1 MTANDSSSSVAN
13 ATDLL
18 RVDLAAE
25 GLVAPLPRAYLNG
38 TDRDLLAPLR
48 FLEPGTLPP
57 QADAADPA
65 GSSGPAPSQRDR
77 GDIAAALRRA
87 NRSYGHPGADRLAD
101 RLADPATRVVVA
113 GQQPGLFGGPLYT
126 LSKMVAAGRWAAEME
141 AAGTPSVAVFWIAT
155 EDHDWH
161 EVARTAFLVPDG
173 LRRFELGDD
182 PDPLLPVGM
191 RTLGPGVG
199 PILDSLRELRTS
211 DRFETWLD
219 DLASIYRPDAR
230 FGEAF
235 GRLAVALLGER
246 CPLLL
251 DSMDPGV
258 KAAEAP
264 WLERFVERR
273 AAWEEAS
280 EAADRAIA
288 ARGYGLQ
295 VSPQRGV
302 SPLFALRGGERRR
315 IEWQADG
322 PLGGESD
329 RYLLRGAADPEPGSE
344 SGPLA
349 RPLDDLR
356 ATLGENPGAISPGVL
371 ARPAIQDAI
380 LGTTLMVL
388 GPGEMSYM
396 AQAAPAYGVLG
407 IEAPWVA
414 LRPQVLVLEEHHRA
428 KLEELELPLA
438 ALLGTETE
446 LERLLAGDG
455 GSALVEAA
463 RERVEAALD
472 ALGESALALD
482 RNLERPLEKTR
493 QTMVRALETFGG
505 KVTSAAARSDQV
517 KAGRVERL
525 RQICLPEGTLQERVV
540 SSSHW
545 PGKYGERFI
554 DALWDQMELDGRH
567 LQVVQP

>member
-1 MTANDSSSSVAN
+1 VTANDSFSSAAN
-13 ATDLL
+13 AADLL

-25 GLVAPLPRAYLNG
+25 GLVAPLPRAYLSG

-57 QADAADPA
+57 SAQSGSHGAPAAD
-65 GSSGPAPSQRDR
+65 RR
-77 GDIAAALRRA
+77 GVAEALRRA

-126 LSKMVAAGRWAAEME
+126 LSKMAAAGRWAAALE
-141 AAGTPSVAVFWIAT
+141 ADGTPAVPVFWVAT

-161 EVARTAFLVPDG
+161 EVAQAAFLAPDG
-173 LRRFELGDD
+173 LRRFDLGDD

-199 PILDSLRELRTS
+199 PILDALHELRTS
-211 DRFETWLD
+211 DRF
-219 DLASIYRPDAR
+219 ASWIDTLGQVYRPHAR

-235 GRLAVALLGER
+235 ARLAVELLGER

-251 DSMDPGV
+251 DAMDPGV
-258 KAAEAP
+258 KAAQVP
-264 WLERFVERR
+264 WLTRFVDRR
-273 AAWEEAS
+273 ADWEEAS

-288 ARGYGLQ
+288 ERGFDLQ

-302 SPLFALRGGERRR
+302 SPLFALRDGERRR
-315 IEWQADG
+315 IEWQSEEA
-322 PLGGESD
+322 LGAPSD
-329 RYLLRGAADPEPGSE
+329 RYLLRGASPDAEP
-344 SGPLA
+344 

-356 ATLGENPGAISPGVL
+356 EILEDNPGAISPGVL

-380 LGTTLMVL
+380 LGTTLQVL

-396 AQAAPAYGVLG
+396 AQAAPAYDVLG
-407 IEAPWVA
+407 IRAPWVA
-414 LRPQVLVLEEHHRA
+414 LRPQVLVLEEHHRQ
-428 KLEELELPLA
+428 KLEEMELPLA
-438 ALLGTETE
+438 ALLGSEAA

-455 GSALVEAA
+455 GSLLIERA
-463 RERVEAALD
+463 REQVEEALDGLGAAAL
-472 ALGESALALD
+472 ELD
-482 RNLERPLEKTR
+482 QNLERPLEKTR

-505 KVTSAAARSDQV
+505 KVTSAAARRDQV
-517 KAGRVERL
+517 KARRVEKL
-525 RQICLPEGTLQERVV
+525 RRICLPEGTLQERVI
-540 SSSHW
+540 STSQW